1 MSQIASR
8 KRKGD
13 HLDNGQ
19 PVPATNR
26 GYLSISMLDNIHS
39 VASNAVVT
47 SGEPAA
53 TSYIHYRSV
62 SAGHHTANSTVLYG
76 APNGPLFQLES
87 QNSNPHAVPN
97 KLLILNSNT
106 NSSSGSGVD
115 ESSRSEFGV
124 SIDNL
129 SDMVVHGNGCQ
140 RKQRHET
147 SLGQLTKKFV
157 GLLQDK
163 QGVSVLFRFFEWL
176 SGLGNFSWAC
186 EWIRI

>member
-1 MSQIASR
+1 MNQIANR

-13 HLDNGQ
+13 HLDGQ
-19 PVPATNR
+19 PTNR
-26 GYLSISMLDNIHS
+26 GYLSLNMLDNIHS
-39 VASNAVVT
+39 VTTGNSVN
-47 SGEPAA
+47 GESAPA
-53 TSYIHYRSV
+53 TYIHHYRPV
-62 SAGHHTANSTVLYG
+62 AAGHHPATSATVLYG

-129 SDMVVHGNGCQ
+129 SDVGLTPANGSQ

-163 QGVSVLFRFFEWL
+163 HGVSMPFVYCYYL
-176 SGLGNFSWAC
+176 SGIYYPSVD
-186 EWIRI
+186 

>member
-19 PVPATNR
+19 PVAANR
-26 GYLSISMLDNIHS
+26 GYLSINMLENIHTTS
-39 VASNAVVT
+39 SAVVASEPNAT
-47 SGEPAA
+47 A
-53 TSYIHYRSV
+53 YIHHYRPAV
-62 SAGHHTANSTVLYG
+62 AGHHTAHHTGTPTVLYS
-76 APNGPLFQLES
+76 AQNVFQLERQS
-87 QNSNPHAVPN
+87 ANPVPN

-129 SDMVVHGNGCQ
+129 SDMVGLTSANGCQ

-163 QGVSVLFRFFEWL
+163 QGVSVHFDFRVSF
-176 SGLGNFSWAC
+176 
-186 EWIRI
+186 

>member
-1 MSQIASR
+1 MSQITSR

-19 PVPATNR
+19 PVSATNR
-26 GYLSISMLDNIHS
+26 GYLSISMLDNLHS
-39 VASNAVVT
+39 VASSSVVA
-47 SGEPAA
+47 SEPAA

-62 SAGHHTANSTVLYG
+62 SAGHHATHHTANSTVLYG

-129 SDMVVHGNGCQ
+129 SDMVVHANGCQ

-163 QGVSVLFRFFEWL
+163 QGVSVPFVV
-176 SGLGNFSWAC
+176 
-186 EWIRI
+186 

>member
-1 MSQIASR
+1 MSQIANR

-19 PVPATNR
+19 PVTPNR
-26 GYLSISMLDNIHS
+26 GYLSINMLDNIHS
-39 VASNAVVT
+39 VGTSSAVVA
-47 SGEPAA
+47 SEPSSA
-53 TSYIHYRSV
+53 TYLHHYRPAST
-62 SAGHHTANSTVLYG
+62 GHHAAHHAGNPTVLYS
-76 APNGPLFQLES
+76 AQNVFQLERQS
-87 QNSNPHAVPN
+87 QNSNPAPN

-129 SDMVVHGNGCQ
+129 SDVVGLTNANGCQ

-157 GLLQDK
+157 GLLKDK
-163 QGVSVLFRFFEWL
+163 QGVSVHFVFIL
-176 SGLGNFSWAC
+176 N
-186 EWIRI
+186 